1 MQRVVIVPCPPP
13 PRAQA
18 GQPMV
23 VRNAKVLSL
32 LLVLEALRVSP
43 VDTGHPK
50 V

>member
-18 GQPMV
+18 GQPTV